1 MKLLYIFLED
11 DYKHILKGGYSLD
24 NEFHIE
30 LDRLTKSITLTINT
44 DYHNPFNSSILNISC
59 IVGKNGIGKTTFF
72 ELLIAPLLWRLDG
85 EMLKNKLHLLFYDKF
100 TDTFL
105 IESYINDAHN
115 WSLTVDG
122 ISKNLVKN
130 KFQQDKFNTDKNEK
144 FPLTDNGYSV
154 LPFQTSMIFHS
165 LSPFDRIYTLIKEK
179 LSASSDQVKH
189 YHKRFKYIGINQIEN
204 NEVKYE
210 HMTIVNLISLFFNEN
225 RKQIMNQLGYF
236 FKNIELELNNEFFE
250 FSVDLPDFNS
260 FKGEEKK
267 LLENY
272 FTEELYETLQ
282 ESFDFFSIPTLFDDD
297 FFNLILRKYLN
308 IKSPK
313 RFILFLSY
321 ALQRNTTETDIIKI
335 IGTFL
340 LDLQKNIDIKDLF
353 DSKQYPFLSR
363 LITEKDKF
371 LQLRSLTDNEALRQI
386 VENKDLPKMLKNL
399 KSLTA
404 KNIIDFNIYL
414 LKNENEVNFF
424 RLSSGEKTLLS
435 YFANIVGRVNE
446 LIDIQAEDATYNNLK
461 NRTFM
466 ILIDEVELHLHP
478 EWQRNFIKYINDFFQ
493 TSHVGIK
500 FQFIIATH
508 SPFVVSDIY
517 NQNVIYL
524 GETDRGTKTF
534 GGNIFDIFKDDF
546 YVSNTIGAFSE
557 SIIKDLSEFLYFL
570 FVFEKAKNESNYFM
584 LRDFLDLTYINTEY
598 KNQENENLIENIDR
612 FMNGN
617 APEDI
622 NKFEKIVKNQYF
634 IPYRENRLFPEAKKI
649 IDNIG
654 EEVVRQHLNKMYF
667 YLQNSNQS

>member
-11 DYKHILKGGYSLD
+11 DYKHIPKGGYMLD

-30 LDRLTKSITLTINT
+30 LDCSTKSITLTANT
-44 DYHNPFNSSILNISC
+44 NYHNPFNPSILNISC
-59 IVGKNGIGKTTFF
+59 VVGKNGIGKTTFF

-85 EMLKNKLHLLFYDKF
+85 NMLEEKLHLLFYDEQSNAF
-100 TDTFL
+100 Y
-105 IESYINDAHN
+105 IESYINNAYN
-115 WSLTVDG
+115 WQISLDG
-122 ISKNLVKN
+122 VIKPIVKN
-130 KFQQDKFNTDKNEK
+130 KFQQEKQFLDKSSN
-144 FPLTDNGYSV
+144 FPLSDFGFSV
-154 LPFQTSMIFHS
+154 LPFQTSIIFHS

-179 LSASSDQVKH
+179 LTSSSAQVKH

-204 NEVKYE
+204 TEIKYE

-250 FSVDLPDFNS
+250 FSVNLPDFNS
-260 FKGEEKK
+260 FKGEERK

-335 IGTFL
+335 IGAFL

-353 DSKQYPFLSR
+353 DSKQYPFLSQ

-371 LQLRSLTDNEALRQI
+371 LQLRTLTDNEALRQI

-414 LKNENEVNFF
+414 LKNENEINFF

-446 LIDIQAEDATYNNLK
+446 LLDIQSEDATYNNLK

-517 NQNVIYL
+517 DQNVIYL
-524 GETDRGTKTF
+524 GEADRGTKTF

-546 YVSNTIGAFSE
+546 YVTNTIGAFSE
-557 SIIKDLSEFLYFL
+557 SVIQELSEFLYFL
-570 FVFEKAKNESNYFM
+570 FVYKKAKTELNFFM
-584 LRDFLDLTYINTEY
+584 LRDFLDLMYINTENKEEENNELIVITERFLRGEVSEEIDKY
-598 KNQENENLIENIDR
+598 DKIIKNKYFAAYRNNE
-612 FMNGN
+612 F
-617 APEDI
+617 AS
-622 NKFEKIVKNQYF
+622 
-634 IPYRENRLFPEAKKI
+634 EAKKI

-654 EEVVRQHLNKMYF
+654 EDVVRQHLFKMYF
-667 YLQNSNQS
+667 YLQDGDQS

>member
-1 MKLLYIFLED
+1 LKLLYMFLED
-11 DYKHILKGGYSLD
+11 GYKNIPAGGYYFD
-24 NEFHIE
+24 NEFQIE
-30 LDRLTKSITLTINT
+30 LNRATKNITAITNQN
-44 DYHNPFNSSILNISC
+44 YHNPFNDSISNITC
-59 IVGKNGIGKTTFF
+59 IVGRNGIGKTTFF

-85 EMLKNKLHLLFYDKF
+85 SMLEGKLHLLFYDQNA
-100 TDTFL
+100 DEFL

-115 WSLTVDG
+115 WIFIVDG

-130 KFQQDKFNTDKNEK
+130 KFQQDKYITDKNEK
-144 FPLTDNGYSV
+144 FPLSDNGFSV
-154 LPFQTSMIFHS
+154 LPFQTSIIFHS

-179 LSASSDQVKH
+179 LSSSSAQVKH
-189 YHKRFKYIGINQIEN
+189 YHKRFKYIGINQIGN

-335 IGTFL
+335 IDTFL

-386 VENKDLPKMLKNL
+386 VENKELPKMLKNL

-414 LKNENEVNFF
+414 LKNENEINFF

-446 LIDIQAEDATYNNLK
+446 LLDIQSEDATYNNLK

-524 GETDRGTKTF
+524 GDTDKGTKTF

-546 YVSNTIGAFSE
+546 YVTNTIGAFSE
-557 SIIKDLSEFLYFL
+557 SVIQELSEFLYFL
-570 FVFEKAKNESNYFM
+570 FVYKKAKTELNFFM
-584 LRDFLDLTYINTEY
+584 LRDFLDWMYINTENKEEENKELIGMTERFLRGETSEEIDKY
-598 KNQENENLIENIDR
+598 DKIIKN
-612 FMNGN
+612 
-617 APEDI
+617 
-622 NKFEKIVKNQYF
+622 KYF
-634 IPYRENRLFPEAKKI
+634 VAYRNHEFASEAKKI

-654 EEVVRQHLNKMYF
+654 EDVVRHHLFKMYF
-667 YLQNSNQS
+667 YLQDSDQS

>member
-1 MKLLYIFLED
+1 M
-11 DYKHILKGGYSLD
+11 
-24 NEFHIE
+24 
-30 LDRLTKSITLTINT
+30 
-44 DYHNPFNSSILNISC
+44 
-59 IVGKNGIGKTTFF
+59 
-72 ELLIAPLLWRLDG
+72 
-85 EMLKNKLHLLFYDKF
+85 
-100 TDTFL
+100 
-105 IESYINDAHN
+105 
-115 WSLTVDG
+115 
-122 ISKNLVKN
+122 
-130 KFQQDKFNTDKNEK
+130 
-144 FPLTDNGYSV
+144 
-154 LPFQTSMIFHS
+154 
-165 LSPFDRIYTLIKEK
+165 
-179 LSASSDQVKH
+179 
-189 YHKRFKYIGINQIEN
+189 
-204 NEVKYE
+204 
-210 HMTIVNLISLFFNEN
+210 
-225 RKQIMNQLGYF
+225 
-236 FKNIELELNNEFFE
+236 
-250 FSVDLPDFNS
+250 
-260 FKGEEKK
+260 
-267 LLENY
+267 
-272 FTEELYETLQ
+272 
-282 ESFDFFSIPTLFDDD
+282 
-297 FFNLILRKYLN
+297 ILRKYLN

-321 ALQRNTTETDIIKI
+321 ALQRNATETDIIKI

-340 LDLQKNIDIKDLF
+340 VDLQKNIDTKDLF

-363 LITEKDKF
+363 LITEKNKF
-371 LQLRSLTDNEALRQI
+371 LQLKSLTDNEALRQI

-524 GETDRGTKTF
+524 GDTDKGTKTF

-546 YVSNTIGAFSE
+546 YVTNTIGAFSE
-557 SIIKDLSEFLYFL
+557 SVIKELSEFLYFL
-570 FVFEKAKNESNYFM
+570 FVFKKAKIESNFFM
-584 LRDFLDLTYINTEY
+584 LRDFLDWMYSNT
-598 KNQENENLIENIDR
+598 KNKDEDNNELIAITER
-612 FMNGN
+612 VLAGE
-617 APEDI
+617 APEEID
-622 NKFEKIVKNQYF
+622 KYEKIVKNKYF
-634 IPYRENRLFPEAKKI
+634 AVYRNNGLDLEVKKI

-654 EEVVRQHLNKMYF
+654 EDVVRQHLNKMYF
-667 YLQNSNQS
+667 YLQDSNQS

>member
-11 DYKHILKGGYSLD
+11 DYKHIPKGGYSLD

-30 LDRLTKSITLTINT
+30 LDRPNKNIKLTTNI
-44 DYHNPFNSSILNISC
+44 DYHNLFNSSILNISC

-85 EMLKNKLHLLFYDKF
+85 NMLEDKLHLLFYDDQSNEF
-100 TDTFL
+100 Y
-105 IESYINDAHN
+105 IESYINNAYN
-115 WSLTVDG
+115 WQISLDG
-122 ISKNLVKN
+122 DIKPIVKN
-130 KFQQDKFNTDKNEK
+130 KFQQEKQYLDKSSS
-144 FPLTDNGYSV
+144 FPLSDFGFSV
-154 LPFQTSMIFHS
+154 LPFQTSIIFHS

-179 LSASSDQVKH
+179 LTSSSAQVKH

-204 NEVKYE
+204 TEIKYE

-225 RKQIMNQLGYF
+225 RNQIMNQLGYF
-236 FKNIELELNNEFFE
+236 FKNIELKLNNDFFY

-260 FKGEEKK
+260 FKGEEKR
-267 LLENY
+267 LLEAY

-282 ESFDFFSIPTLFDDD
+282 ENFDFFSSPELFDNN

-308 IKSPK
+308 LKSPK
-313 RFILFLSY
+313 KFILFLSY
-321 ALQRNTTETDIIKI
+321 VVQDETSITDILKSID
-335 IGTFL
+335 TFL
-340 LDLQKNIDIKDLF
+340 GDLEKHIDKKDIF
-353 DSKQYPFLSR
+353 DSKQYQFLSR

-371 LQLRSLTDNEALRQI
+371 IQLKSLMDNEELRQI
-386 VENKDLPKMLKNL
+386 VEIKELPKMLKNL

-404 KNIIDFNIYL
+404 KNIINFNISL

-435 YFANIVGRVNE
+435 YFANIVGRANE
-446 LIDIQAEDATYNNLK
+446 LIDIQAQDSTYSNLK

-546 YVSNTIGAFSE
+546 YVTNTIGAFSE
-557 SIIKDLSEFLYFL
+557 SVIQELSEFLYFL
-570 FVFEKAKNESNYFM
+570 FVYKKAKTELNFFM
-584 LRDFLDLTYINTEY
+584 LRDFLDWMYVN
-598 KNQENENLIENIDR
+598 IENKDEENKELIVITERFLRGEALEEIDKY
-612 FMNGN
+612 
-617 APEDI
+617 DKI
-622 NKFEKIVKNQYF
+622 IKNKYF
-634 IPYRENRLFPEAKKI
+634 AVYRNNELTSEAKKI

-654 EEVVRQHLNKMYF
+654 EDVVRQHLNKMYF
-667 YLQNSNQS
+667 YLQDSIQS